1 MISIL
6 YFIFVD
12 NGLTDPKNYI
22 WYSSYLHLIR
32 SDSLSEIHLCYKK
45 GKKISKLW
53 NYELTC
59 LTTYILIVCR
69 MVLITGFYQI
79 LDSAFQICGN
89 LTVSLTQEKE
99 RFILLWFFFNFHKL
113 DDESF
118 LIWGNK
124 HGSLLILGFF
134 THVEFFWNSEN
145 IMRFSSTD
153 EISNNCWE
161 IFIKYCGLLIF
172 NKIKNILVTIHLMK
186 LSWISIL

>member
-1 MISIL
+1 MKGEKGSWSLDWSLAGPCGLTSCFIYYYHIYRIMISIL

-89 LTVSLTQEKE
+89 LTVSLNQEKK
-99 RFILLWFFFNFHKL
+99 RFILLWF
-113 DDESF
+113 S
-118 LIWGNK
+118 LIFT
-124 HGSLLILGFF
+124 SL
-134 THVEFFWNSEN
+134 
-145 IMRFSSTD
+145 MMKAFSSGET
-153 EISNNCWE
+153 NTGV
-161 IFIKYCGLLIF
+161 F
-172 NKIKNILVTIHLMK
+172 
-186 LSWISIL
+186 